1 MVQSIVSHSLYI
13 GNTTSNFL
21 SMDSV
26 EDYARKWKKREKK
39 MSLIPFQNE
48 LKLVGH

>member
-21 SMDSV
+21 SMTSV
-26 EDYARKWKKREKK
+26 EDYARKWKKTGGKDEVDTL
-39 MSLIPFQNE
+39 SE
-48 LKLVGH
+48 